1 MPVRSAFYTLGR
13 GPHTGSVAHRIAH
26 ILAWPTEAGTEIAT
40 RRIVQ
45 CLQGPEY
52 RHVVF
57 CRREAETVQSFF
69 RAAAFETVVYDTV
82 DLSYRH
88 PGAFLRTSWRL
99 ARQLRQLGIDLVHC
113 SDLLAGLRAAPA
125 ARLARLPVICHIRN
139 PHPHIA
145 RHDKPVL
152 WAVDRFIFVSRDA
165 WSAFDYAV
173 PASRGSVVY
182 DGIETT
188 PVDRHAARR
197 QLLESFAFPP
207 DARLVGMIGRL
218 APQKDYTTFL
228 KAAGRVVGDYPS
240 ARFLVIGDH
249 TGNEA
254 FRSYHEELLHL
265 IRALGLGDHV
275 VFTGFRDDVP
285 KVLSG
290 LDVFVLCSHFEGLPL
305 VILEAMAQQTPV
317 IATAVGGIPEIV
329 FDGETGLL
337 HRHADAEH
345 LASQILRVLSAKALS
360 EHLAM
365 AGQRLVEERFTFRRF
380 AADMDAVYRRML
392 GPGRLGPPAGG
403 TTEA

>member
-1 MPVRSAFYTLGR
+1 
-13 GPHTGSVAHRIAH
+13 
-26 ILAWPTEAGTEIAT
+26 
-40 RRIVQ
+40 
-45 CLQGPEY
+45 
-52 RHVVF
+52 
-57 CRREAETVQSFF
+57 
-69 RAAAFETVVYDTV
+69 
-82 DLSYRH
+82 
-88 PGAFLRTSWRL
+88 
-99 ARQLRQLGIDLVHC
+99 
-113 SDLLAGLRAAPA
+113 
-125 ARLARLPVICHIRN
+125 
-139 PHPHIA
+139 
-145 RHDKPVL
+145 
-152 WAVDRFIFVSRDA
+152 

-182 DGIETT
+182 VGIETT